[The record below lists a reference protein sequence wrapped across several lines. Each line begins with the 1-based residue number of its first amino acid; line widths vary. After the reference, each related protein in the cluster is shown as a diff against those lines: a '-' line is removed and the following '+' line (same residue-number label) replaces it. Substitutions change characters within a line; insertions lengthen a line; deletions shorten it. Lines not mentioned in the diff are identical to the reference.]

1 MHYTENNVMRIA
13 VDAHAIGRKL
23 TGNETYIRNI
33 IRELARTDE
42 ESEYVAFFSAEGAE
56 RHIPK
61 RFATRQVSNNPFVRL
76 GYQLPRE
83 LSRLKPDLVHV
94 QYTAPLVCPVPV
106 VAVVHD
112 ISYLDHPEFF
122 PQSRALQLKVTVAR
136 TVRTAAR
143 ILTLS
148 EYSRK
153 AILRAYGI
161 NPELVHVIPLGVDPC
176 FRPMSRVA
184 ALNGVRASCGIK
196 APYVLTVGDLQ
207 PRKNQVGL
215 VKAFAEL
222 LKDQPNLPHH
232 LVLVGKETWHGQ
244 EVREAARKSGVSE
257 RIHFTGFV
265 TDEQLRELYC
275 GCDLFVFPSFYEG
288 FGLPVLEAMA
298 CGRAVASS
306 NATSLPE
313 VADSSALLFDPLSIT
328 EMVRAMRDLLVDAE
342 LLARMERLGLQN
354 AARFSWERTARDTH
368 EVYQLVAGRRT
379 AAAGVPAASSLV
391 RRP

>member
-1 MHYTENNVMRIA
+1 MRIA

-42 ESEYVAFFSAEGAE
+42 ESEYVAFVSAKGAE
-56 RHIPK
+56 RHIPQ
-61 RFATRQVSNNPFVRL
+61 RFEARRVSNNPFVRL
-76 GYQLPRE
+76 GYQLPME
-83 LSRLKPDLVHV
+83 LGRLRPDLIHV
-94 QYTAPLVCPVPV
+94 QYTAPLICPVPI

-112 ISYLDHPEFF
+112 VSYLDHPEFF
-122 PQSRALQLKVTVAR
+122 SKSRALQLKLTVAR
-136 TVRTAAR
+136 TVRRAAR
-143 ILTLS
+143 IVTQS

-153 AILRAYGI
+153 SILRVYGVD
-161 NPELVHVIPLGVDPC
+161 PELVHVIPLGVDPC
-176 FRPMSRVA
+176 FRPMARVA
-184 ALNGVRASCGIK
+184 AESGVRASCGINF
-196 APYVLTVGDLQ
+196 PYVLTVGDLQ

-215 VKAFAEL
+215 VRAFAEL
-222 LKDQPNLPHH
+222 LKAQPNLPHH
-232 LVLVGKETWHGQ
+232 LVLVGKDNWHGQ
-244 EVREAARKSGVSE
+244 EVREAARRSGVAE

-275 GCDLFVFPSFYEG
+275 GCDVFVFPSFYEG

-313 VADSSALLFDPLSIT
+313 VADSSALLFDPASIP

-342 LLARMERLGLQN
+342 LRARMERLGVQN
-354 AARFSWERTARDTH
+354 AARFSWERAARSTH
-368 EVYQLVAGRRT
+368 EVYQMVAGRR
-379 AAAGVPAASSLV
+379 AAATSTAPVSSASMV